1 MLDINFLS
9 EQAGKLK
16 LGALL
21 LTEGLRSGNIKSVF
35 RGQGIEFDEVR
46 EYEYGDDTRLIDWN
60 ITARMNR
67 PYVKRYR
74 EERELTVFL
83 VVDCSASMGTGYG
96 PVSRREQSW
105 NTVSLIAFAAE
116 LTNNPVGAVFFDG
129 KAGRAFVPKTG
140 SKYVMTILGNMVK
153 TRSHFPGS
161 DLASVLRGTQKIL
174 KRRSLVVIV
183 SDFRM
188 NNYQEEMEKLGRK
201 HDVMAVR
208 ITDPADYSLPEGGLI
223 PFWDPETNQ
232 KSFIPTLSGI
242 IRKKW
247 QGENRQIIQNWE
259 YICKSAGVVPLS
271 ISTENDAVK
280 ELIKVFSNFR
290 KIKASKS

>member
-1 MLDINFLS
+1 
-9 EQAGKLK
+9 
-16 LGALL
+16 
-21 LTEGLRSGNIKSVF
+21 
-35 RGQGIEFDEVR
+35 
-46 EYEYGDDTRLIDWN
+46 
-60 ITARMNR
+60 
-67 PYVKRYR
+67 
-74 EERELTVFL
+74 
-83 VVDCSASMGTGYG
+83 
-96 PVSRREQSW
+96 
-105 NTVSLIAFAAE
+105 
-116 LTNNPVGAVFFDG
+116 
-129 KAGRAFVPKTG
+129 
-140 SKYVMTILGNMVK
+140 
-153 TRSHFPGS
+153 
-161 DLASVLRGTQKIL
+161 
-174 KRRSLVVIV
+174 
-183 SDFRM
+183 M

>member
-1 MLDINFLS
+1 MDINFLS
-9 EQAGKLK
+9 EQAGRLK

-83 VVDCSASMGTGYG
+83 VVDCSASMDTGYG
-96 PVSRREQSW
+96 PITRREQSW
-105 NTVSLIAFAAE
+105 NIASLIAFAGD

-129 KAGRAFVPKTG
+129 KAGRVFVPKTG
-140 SKYVMTILGNMVK
+140 SKYVMTMLGNLVK
-153 TRSHFPGS
+153 TPGANPGS
-161 DLASVLRGTQKIL
+161 DLNGVLRVTQKIL
-174 KRRSLVVIV
+174 KRRSLVVLI

-188 NNYQEEMEKLGRK
+188 TNYQNELEKLAKRQ
-201 HDVMAVR
+201 DVMAIK
-208 ITDPADYSLPEGGLI
+208 ITDPADYSLPQGGLI
-223 PFWDPETNQ
+223 PFWDPETGQ
-232 KSFIPTLSGI
+232 KTFIPTLSGN

-247 QGENRQIIQNWE
+247 QAENRRIIQNWE
-259 YICKSAGVVPLS
+259 YICKGAGVIPVP
-271 ISTENDAVK
+271 ISTEQDAVK
-280 ELIKVFSNFR
+280 ELVKVFSNFK
-290 KIKASKS
+290 KIKESRA

>member
-74 EERELTVFL
+74 EERELTIFL
-83 VVDCSASMGTGYG
+83 VVDCSASMDTGYG

-105 NTVSLIAFAAE
+105 NTASLIAFAGE

-129 KAGRAFVPKTG
+129 KAGRAFSPKTG

-153 TRSHFPGS
+153 TKSLVPGS
-161 DLASVLRGTQKIL
+161 DLSSVLRGTHKIL
-174 KRRSLVVIV
+174 KRRSLVVII

-188 NNYQEEMEKLGRK
+188 TNYQDELEKTARK

-242 IRKKW
+242 IRKRW
-247 QGENRQIIQNWE
+247 QGENRQLIQNWE
-259 YICKSAGVVPLS
+259 HTCRSAGVIPVS
-271 ISTENDAVK
+271 ISTEHDAVK
-280 ELIKVFSNFR
+280 ELIKVFSNFK
-290 KIKASKS
+290 KIKASKL